1 MNGLLAH
8 LDLTRGLLAL
18 LLSVALFG
26 VVQSERN
33 PPETGSVDTPLDIV
47 NTPPGLLIVGNPS
60 ATAVQVRVSAPREN
74 WISMRSGAVRAS
86 VDLSRGLLGPQ
97 DYPVSV
103 DVPDPRIRVVEAIPS
118 RVSVHLD
125 ERLERAV
132 PVRLQLSGTVPV
144 GYIAGDA
151 EIEPATVDVTGPASA
166 VQQIES
172 AAVELR
178 LDGVTAPVDGRYT
191 AAPVDVNGESISAEG
206 RGLRLAPPA
215 VRVRIPVSQ
224 QFASKSVGV
233 QPVMSGSVR
242 SGYVIE
248 GVATEPSVVTIVG
261 APRVV
266 GPATFAETERIDV
279 TDVSSTFTR
288 QVALLAPDG
297 VSMLQQ
303 DVARVTVRVAP
314 LVLMQSFAT
323 VPVPAGLP
331 GNLQVVSSLP
341 SVQVVFQGPAPTLQ
355 GVAAGDFRATINPE
369 GLTAGTH
376 RATVDVE
383 APSGISIQSVNP
395 RVIAVTLGESA
406 PVASVRRQEAA

>member
-103 DVPDPRIRVVEAIPS
+103 DVPDPRIRVVETIPS
-118 RVSVHLD
+118 RVSVQLD

-233 QPVMSGSVR
+233 QPVMSGSVK

-331 GNLQVVSSLP
+331 SNLQVVSSLP
-341 SVQVVFQGPAPTLQ
+341 SVQVVFQGPASTLQ
-355 GVAAGDFRATINPE
+355 GVAAGDFRATVNLE

-383 APSGISIQSVNP
+383 APSGISVQSVNP
-395 RVIAVTLGESA
+395 RVIAVTLGESP
-406 PVASVRRQEAA
+406 PVASVRPQEAA

>member
-8 LDLTRGLLAL
+8 LDWTRGIVAL
-18 LLSVALFG
+18 LFSVALFG
-26 VVQSERN
+26 IVQNERT

-74 WISMRSGAVRAS
+74 MIGMRPGAVRAS

-97 DYPVSV
+97 EYPVSV
-103 DVPDPRIRVVEAIPS
+103 DVPDMRIRVVETTPS
-118 RVSVHLD
+118 RVSIRLD

-132 PVRLQLSGTVPV
+132 PVRLQLSGTVPF
-144 GYIAGDA
+144 GYVAGDA
-151 EIEPATVDVTGPASA
+151 AIEPTTVDVTGPASA

-191 AAPVDVNGESISAEG
+191 AAPVDVNGESISTEG
-206 RGLRLAPPA
+206 RGLRLTPPA

-224 QFASKSVGV
+224 QLASKTVGV

-248 GVATEPSVVTIVG
+248 GVATEPSVVTILG
-261 APRVV
+261 GPRVV
-266 GPATFAETERIDV
+266 GPVTFAETERIDV
-279 TDVSSTFTR
+279 TDLSSTLTR
-288 QVALLAPDG
+288 QVGLLAPDG
-297 VSMLQQ
+297 VSVLQY

-314 LVLMQSFAT
+314 LVLTQSFAT

-341 SVQVVFQGPAPTLQ
+341 SVQVVFQGPAPALQ
-355 GVAAGDFRATINPE
+355 GVSAGDFRATVNLE

-383 APSGISIQSVNP
+383 APSGISVQSVNP
-395 RVIAVTLGESA
+395 RVIAVTLGESS
-406 PVASVRRQEAA
+406 PVAGGRRQEAA

>member
-74 WISMRSGAVRAS
+74 WIGMRSGAVRAS

-224 QFASKSVGV
+224 QLASKSVGV

-355 GVAAGDFRATINPE
+355 GVAAGDFRATVNLE

>member
-355 GVAAGDFRATINPE
+355 GVAAGDFRATINLE

>member
-103 DVPDPRIRVVEAIPS
+103 DVPDPRIRVVETIPS
-118 RVSVHLD
+118 RVSVQLD
-125 ERLERAV
+125 KRLERAV

-233 QPVMSGSVR
+233 QPVMSGSVK

-331 GNLQVVSSLP
+331 SNLQVVSSLP
-341 SVQVVFQGPAPTLQ
+341 SVQVVFQGPASTLQ
-355 GVAAGDFRATINPE
+355 GVAAGDFRATVNLE

-383 APSGISIQSVNP
+383 APSGISVQSVNP
-395 RVIAVTLGESA
+395 RVIAVTLGESP
-406 PVASVRRQEAA
+406 PVASVRPQEAA